1 MVTVG
6 LRSQSSTNPK
16 HSTIEPYLARWKSMP
31 VGAQLGMELLPLFQP
46 LVSHS
51 HLLDVFHA
59 MELPGQRT
67 LSIMPI
73 NDDAKQLII
82 SK

>member
-1 MVTVG
+1 
-6 LRSQSSTNPK
+6 
-16 HSTIEPYLARWKSMP
+16 MP
-31 VGAQLGMELLPLFQP
+31 VGAQLGMELLPLFLP

-73 NDDAKQLII
+73 NVDAK
-82 SK
+82 